1 MSRISGVT
9 ELPGKMWRG
18 WLSRSGADLLIV
30 PVLLGLH
37 LLLTW
42 AFEYPTLLGGIPVTD
57 RPGLYSAAAV
67 VVSLTGTL
75 ASVTVA
81 QFLGGR
87 GERMLYL
94 KKRFPGSLAK
104 TWRAIFLGSVVSVVL
119 FLTAYGFDSRTTGW
133 HIGTW
138 LFEAGAILAA
148 LRFVRLAMLF
158 GTLVEV
164 IVLDDTDP
172 LAGPSFEFN
181 PDFFE
186 EPKAAAGR

>member
-1 MSRISGVT
+1 MGRISRVT
-9 ELPGKMWRG
+9 KLPGTCWRK

-30 PVLLGLH
+30 PAVLALH
-37 LLLTW
+37 VLLTW
-42 AFEYPTLLGGIPVTD
+42 AIDYPTLLGGIPANS
-57 RPGLYSAAAV
+57 RPGLYGASAV

-81 QFLGGR
+81 QFLSGR
-87 GERMLYL
+87 GERMLFL

-104 TWRAIFLGSVVSVVL
+104 TWRAIFLGSVLSVVL
-119 FLTAYGFDSRTTGW
+119 FLTAYGFDSRTVGL

-138 LFEAGAILAA
+138 LFEAGALLAA
-148 LRFVRLAMLF
+148 LRFIRLAMLF

-172 LAGPSFEFN
+172 LAGPSFDLN
-181 PDFFE
+181 SDFFD
-186 EPKAAAGR
+186 EPKAAANR